1 MQSWVEDYLH
11 ILKLKIEQP
20 DVRFLTKLIRSHL
33 QQFPFENVGKL
44 IESGESVETRAPMS
58 VDSFLY
64 RRQVYQMG
72 GTCYT
77 LNIRFQHLLEALGFS
92 TRLIYLNE
100 DHVSV
105 RVETNQP
112 GSPPYFVDVG
122 TTAPLFEPIP
132 LRRGMER
139 SKKFDGEQ
147 LIFHYQ
153 KDARL
158 YRYIRMKDGKQAD
171 ESWAFDPDI
180 EAEEAELRD
189 RVCKSYGPDAPYMNQ
204 LRLQLWV
211 PEKYLLLSLKNNK
224 LIARKANGATVTKYI
239 HDLPALERV
248 VQEDFRLH
256 YLPVRQAASQLE
268 KRISWAF

>member
-44 IESGESVETRAPMS
+44 IEAGESIEARASMS

-77 LNIRFQHLLEALGFS
+77 LNIHFQQLLQALGFS

-112 GSPPYFVDVG
+112 GAPPYFVDVG

-147 LIFHYQ
+147 LLFHYQ
-153 KDARL
+153 KDAQL

-171 ESWAFDPDI
+171 ESWAFDPET
-180 EAEEAELRD
+180 EAGEAELRD
-189 RVCKSYGPDAPYMNQ
+189 RVCRSYGEDAPYMNQ
-204 LRLQLWV
+204 LRLQLWF

-224 LIARKANGATVTKYI
+224 FIARKANGATVTKYI
-239 HDLPALERV
+239 HDFPALERV
-248 VQEDFRLH
+248 VQEDFRLR
-256 YLPVRQAASQLE
+256 YLPVLQAASQLE
-268 KRISWAF
+268 KRMAWAF